1 MISFQLQDQQTKEQE
16 QMKILEQQRQKL
28 AEAAR
33 DAAAAANAASRA
45 AAALPGVKPN
55 TNQVSRRQ
63 ILTFLDLT

>member
-1 MISFQLQDQQTKEQE
+1 
-16 QMKILEQQRQKL
+16 MKILEQQRQKL

-55 TNQVSRRQ
+55 TNQVRTAMTVQCQIDDRRSFQ
-63 ILTFLDLT
+63 CLGDERSSA